1 MLHFILVVL
10 ALAVIASLTIL
21 AVSVWLD
28 YKNLWDEREESD
40 NEGVDDERG
49 NNI

>member
-1 MLHFILVVL
+1 MLQFILVVL

-28 YKNLWDEREESD
+28 YKNLWDEKE
-40 NEGVDDERG
+40 DDE
-49 NNI
+49 ND